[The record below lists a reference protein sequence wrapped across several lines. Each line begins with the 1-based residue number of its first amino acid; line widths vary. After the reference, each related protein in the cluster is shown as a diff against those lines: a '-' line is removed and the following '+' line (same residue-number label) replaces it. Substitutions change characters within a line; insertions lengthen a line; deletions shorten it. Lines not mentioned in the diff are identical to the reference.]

1 MLSSFSLYFLKDKV
15 PPFEVYLLC
24 HVLYAFR
31 GEDGHM
37 TLISD
42 IIEYANPIQ
51 VA

>member
-1 MLSSFSLYFLKDKV
+1 MFCSFSRDFLKNKGS
-15 PPFEVYLLC
+15 PFEVYLLGD
-24 HVLYAFR
+24 VFYAFR
-31 GEDGHM
+31 GEDGHV